1 MKKITLTKLECD
13 FLLHCLEELSNIA
26 DDSPIE
32 DSWLEKI
39 NKTKRYFNLEMQYF
53 KIKNNADK
61 PTKKEM
67 AKWLKIKV
75 QNKIS
80 DFN

>member
-1 MKKITLTKLECD
+1 
-13 FLLHCLEELSNIA
+13 LEELSNVA
-26 DDSPIE
+26 DDSPIG
-32 DSWLEKI
+32 DSWLEKL
-39 NKTKRYFNLEMQYF
+39 NKTKRHFDLEMQYF
-53 KIKNNADK
+53 KIKNNTNK

-67 AKWLKIKV
+67 AKWLKTKI